1 MEPPLSKWRQRI
13 GYGVADFASN
23 LVWQVIT
30 LYLMYFYTDVV
41 GLSAVQVGT
50 MFLVTRLV
58 DGVADVLMGMLID
71 RTRSKWGRS
80 RPWFLWGAIP
90 YGLFA
95 VACFYVPEG
104 DATTKLWY
112 AYASYPGLSLV
123 YTMVNIPL
131 TSILPS
137 LTSDPQERTVLAT
150 TRILFSFAG
159 ATAVSLFTLRLVGLL
174 GGASRS
180 QGFLMTMAIF
190 AVLGVFMFLFT
201 FSSVR
206 ETVTPVAEGVSL
218 RRALGSLAHNRP
230 WHVFA
235 LNIIFMWGAYFF
247 QQGALVYYVTYYIG
261 RPDLC
266 GVIAG
271 IVAFVPIA
279 GTFLTPVIASRMS
292 KLRTFMLASIVN
304 LAGLFLLLAAAD
316 RMTLFMVGAVVA
328 ALGFGLRQSIYFSMQ
343 ADPVDFGEWKT
354 GINAAGVLSATNG
367 FIGKVA
373 MASAGAL
380 SGWLL
385 TSAHY
390 VPNQAQV
397 PEALA
402 AIRLN
407 FVGIPIVLV
416 LLSMVT
422 MSFYRIDNLYPTIRA
437 ELDRR
442 RQASGR

>member
-1 MEPPLSKWRQRI
+1 MDSSSSLWKQRI

-30 LYLMYFYTDVV
+30 LYLMFFYTDIV

-71 RTRSKWGRS
+71 RTRSRWGRS

-90 YGLFA
+90 YGLLA
-95 VACFYVPEG
+95 IACFYVPETG
-104 DATTKLWY
+104 PQGRLLY
-112 AYASYPGLSLV
+112 AYVSYLGLSLV

-137 LTSDPQERTVLAT
+137 LTSDPHERTVLAT

-159 ATAVSLFTLRLVGLL
+159 ATAVSVFTLRLVSVL
-174 GGASRS
+174 GGDSRS
-180 QGFLMTMAIF
+180 HGFLLTMGLF
-190 AVLGVFMFLFT
+190 ALLGVFMFLFT

-206 ETVTPVAEGVSL
+206 ETVAAPVEQVSL
-218 RRALGSLAHNRP
+218 RRALGSLVSNRP

-235 LNIIFMWGAYFF
+235 LNIVFMWGAYFF
-247 QQGALVYYVTYYIG
+247 QQGALVYYVTYYLR
-261 RPDLC
+261 RPELC
-266 GVIAG
+266 GLLAG
-271 IVAFVPIA
+271 VMAFVPIA
-279 GTFLTPVIASRMS
+279 GTFVTPLVAARMS
-292 KLRTFMLASIVN
+292 KRRTFMVASAVN
-304 LAGLFLLLAAAD
+304 LAGLLV
-316 RMTLFMVGAVVA
+316 MLFSGEGLPGLFTGAVVA
-328 ALGFGLRQSIYFSMQ
+328 SLGFGLRQSIYFSMQ

-354 GINAAGVLSATNG
+354 GINAAGILSAING
-367 FIGKVA
+367 FIGKIA
-373 MASAGAL
+373 MAGAGAL

-385 TSAHY
+385 TAAHY
-390 VPNQAQV
+390 APNQAQ
-397 PEALA
+397 PAEALL

-407 FVGIPIVLV
+407 FLGLPIALV
-416 LLSMVT
+416 LLSVSVMC
-422 MSFYRIDNLYPTIRA
+422 FYRIDSLYPTIRA

-442 RQASGR
+442 RQALSH